1 MDGGIA
7 LLVLL
12 ALVVVGGSIA
22 GIIALF
28 QLSSLKREVVA
39 LRVKLNAT
47 YVNNSQTNTANKW
60 IFAVSNLD
68 SGFGGHR
75 TRREAFNLS
84 WIC

>member
-22 GIIALF
+22 GIFAFF

-47 YVNNSQTNTANKW
+47 YSHHPQTNTANQFDNSNADCHLFVADP
-60 IFAVSNLD
+60 IF
-68 SGFGGHR
+68 
-75 TRREAFNLS
+75 T
-84 WIC
+84 